1 MKKACEALQEKRLI
15 SDLSISVRVERTSDW
30 SRNWE
35 RKVSG
40 ASLVMIHLM
49 KNALKSSFWKDCKIF
64 WIRITSLTLL
74 MPLMGIWQST
84 VLL

>member
-35 RKVSG
+35 RKVS
-40 ASLVMIHLM
+40 LDEECTEV
-49 KNALKSSFWKDCKIF
+49 F
-64 WIRITSLTLL
+64 LL
-74 MPLMGIWQST
+74 ERL
-84 VLL
+84 